1 MSRPRCDR
9 KRLPRLLRT
18 AALLPPLLALLT
30 GCRSGTPQ
38 PESFLRD
45 EAGLFH
51 HEAGARIERYLRFV
65 GDRYRVDYRVV
76 IATPAEAPPEAEAG
90 RWYRELGVGGAMDGR
105 GLLLWI
111 DPERRLARLEIGYAL
126 EPLLPDLAAARV
138 LDGYLAPYEG
148 AGELAAAVEAAIEG
162 VIDRFTPRLEELAA
176 AEGPDGRGGGGAGQA
191 FGAGRDASLAAPDE
205 GSPAAGELVPQPD
218 PRAVRD
224 LELALLAAGR
234 YEPAAAIY
242 DDAWRLRG
250 HRREWSPARLRELA
264 RRWTK
269 PYEIVAEGDHAIAFA
284 PNAPDLGPTPLARGP
299 AGWVIDST
307 AREAHVVYDY
317 SGDSWYWVDGPSPY
331 LPLLHRAARLES
343 VRLQDDRPAWRLA
356 PAVPVAPEE

>member
-1 MSRPRCDR
+1 MRPALPWRATSPRPR
-9 KRLPRLLRT
+9 PT
-18 AALLPPLLALLT
+18 AALLSFLLVLAA
-30 GCRSGTPQ
+30 GCRGEAPG

-45 EAGLFH
+45 EGGLFH
-51 HEAGARIERYLRFV
+51 HEDGARIERHLRFV
-65 GDRYRVDYRVV
+65 GSRYGVDYRVV
-76 IATPAEAPPEAEAG
+76 VAAPGQGSPEAQAG
-90 RWYRELGVGGAMDGR
+90 RWYRELGVGTATEGR
-105 GLLLWI
+105 GLLLWV
-111 DPERRLARLEIGYAL
+111 DPARRLARLEIGYAL

-148 AGELAAAVEAAIEG
+148 TGELAAAVEAAIEG
-162 VIDRFTPRLEELAA
+162 VIDRFTPHLEELAA
-176 AEGPDGRGGGGAGQA
+176 AEGPGGRGGGGAGQA
-191 FGAGRDASLAAPDE
+191 LGEGRDASLAAPDE
-205 GSPAAGELVPQPD
+205 RSPAAGELVPQPD

-264 RRWTK
+264 HRWTK
-269 PYEIVAEGDHAIAFA
+269 PYEIVAEGNYAIAFA
-284 PNAPDLGPTPLARGP
+284 RNAPNLGPTPLARGP

-317 SGDSWYWVDGPSPY
+317 SGTSWYWIDGPSPY
-331 LPLLHRAARLES
+331 LPLLQRAAPLEHVRLE
-343 VRLQDDRPAWRLA
+343 DDRPAWRLA
-356 PAVPVAPEE
+356 PDSPATPER

>member
-1 MSRPRCDR
+1 MRSALQRHSTSPRRP
-9 KRLPRLLRT
+9 PVST
-18 AALLPPLLALLT
+18 LLALLLLFPA
-30 GCRSGTPQ
+30 GCRDRASG

-51 HEAGARIERYLRFV
+51 HEAGARIERHLRFV

-76 IATPAEAPPEAEAG
+76 IAAPAEAPPEAEAG
-90 RWYRELGVGGAMDGR
+90 RWYRELGVGDATEGK

-111 DPERRLARLEIGYAL
+111 DPGRRLARLEIGYAL

-148 AGELAAAVEAAIEG
+148 TGELAAAVEAAIEG
-162 VIDRFTPRLEELAA
+162 VIARFTPRLEELAA
-176 AEGPDGRGGGGAGQA
+176 AAGPDGRGGGGAGQA
-191 FGAGRDASLAAPDE
+191 FGEGWDASLAAPDE
-205 GSPAAGELVPQPD
+205 GPPAAGELVPQPD

-242 DDAWRLRG
+242 DDAWRQRD
-250 HRREWSPARLRELA
+250 HRRRSSPARLRELA

-284 PNAPDLGPTPLARGP
+284 PNAPNLGPTPLARGP
-299 AGWVIDST
+299 AGWVIDSS

-317 SGDSWYWVDGPSPY
+317 SGDSWYWIDGPSPY
-331 LPLLHRAARLES
+331 LPLLHRAALLER

-356 PAVPVAPEE
+356 PVAQSGSEP

>member
-1 MSRPRCDR
+1 MRPA
-9 KRLPRLLRT
+9 LLRPAT
-18 AALLPPLLALLT
+18 SPRPHPSTALLFVALMLAT
-30 GCRSGTPQ
+30 GCHGDARG
-38 PESFLRD
+38 PESYLQD
-45 EAGLFH
+45 EAGLLH
-51 HEAGARIERYLRFV
+51 HEAGARIERYLRLV

-76 IATPAEAPPEAEAG
+76 LSPPTAAAPETEAG
-90 RWYRELGVGGAMDGR
+90 RWYRQLGVGMETDGR
-105 GLLLWI
+105 GLLLWV
-111 DPERRLARLEIGYAL
+111 DPGRRLARLEVGYAL
-126 EPLLPDLAAARV
+126 EPLLPDLAATRV
-138 LDGYLAPYEG
+138 LDGYLAPHEAAG
-148 AGELAAAVEAAIEG
+148 ALAAAVEAAIEG
-162 VIDRFTPRLEELAA
+162 VIDRFAPRLEELAA

-234 YEPAAAIY
+234 WEPAAAIY
-242 DDAWRLRG
+242 DDAWRLRD

-269 PYEIVAEGDHAIAFA
+269 PFEIVAEGDHALAFA

-299 AGWVIDST
+299 AGWVIDAT

-317 SGDSWYWVDGPSPY
+317 SGASWYWIDGPSPY
-331 LPLLHRAARLES
+331 LPLLRRAAPLEHVRLE
-343 VRLQDDRPAWRLA
+343 DDRPAWRLA
-356 PAVPVAPEE
+356 PDSPATPEQ